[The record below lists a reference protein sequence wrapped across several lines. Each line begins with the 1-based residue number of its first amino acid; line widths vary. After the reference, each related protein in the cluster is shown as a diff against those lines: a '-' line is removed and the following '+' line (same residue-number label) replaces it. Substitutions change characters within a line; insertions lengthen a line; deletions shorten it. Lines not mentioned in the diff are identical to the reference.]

1 MRIVIPAFLG
11 LVFLVILSTFFGSW
25 YTIDQGEK
33 GVLTRNGAFAGVAE
47 PGLGFKLPFVDGVT
61 TLSTRTEIVT
71 LDKLEGTSS
80 DQQLATMR
88 ISVNYRLVGSEAE
101 RIYSQFGSE
110 DAVVERLIT
119 PRVYQQVKNVFGRY
133 TAQTTITQREKL
145 NADIREAL
153 ASSVK
158 GPVVIEGVQL
168 EDVSFSQAYNDAI
181 EQRMSAE
188 VEVQKS
194 EQQAKNAVAQAKKSV
209 TEAQAEADSNLA
221 KARAAAEAV
230 RIAGQAE
237 ADSIKAKGQALKE
250 NPALLQYQAL
260 GKGWDGVLPVTMV
273 PGSALPFI
281 GVK

>member
-1 MRIVIPAFLG
+1 
-11 LVFLVILSTFFGSW
+11 
-25 YTIDQGEK
+25 
-33 GVLTRNGAFAGVAE
+33 
-47 PGLGFKLPFVDGVT
+47 
-61 TLSTRTEIVT
+61 
-71 LDKLEGTSS
+71 
-80 DQQLATMR
+80 
-88 ISVNYRLVGSEAE
+88 
-101 RIYSQFGSE
+101 
-110 DAVVERLIT
+110 
-119 PRVYQQVKNVFGRY
+119 
-133 TAQTTITQREKL
+133 
-145 NADIREAL
+145 
-153 ASSVK
+153 
-158 GPVVIEGVQL
+158 VVIEGVQL